1 MDQQQPILL
10 DPAGQDLV
18 AEAARLRDLGPAV
31 RVVLPAGISAW
42 YITRH
47 DQLVELLTDDRVS
60 KDPRQHWPEWIDGEH
75 RGTWAEMW
83 VGVDNMLNAYGGDH
97 RALRKFLAP
106 AFTTRRA
113 AAMKPRVE
121 AIVQGHLD
129 TLANSGNRTLDL
141 LALFSY
147 PVPRD
152 VICDLYGLTQDERL
166 YLAPLLD
173 QVFSTTLTK
182 KETEQTL
189 AAVYAALGDLV
200 ARKRHTPGDDMTS
213 ILIAGLPDGS
223 TLNETQL
230 LATLR
235 LVLTAGYET
244 TVHLISN
251 AVHALLTHP
260 DQLALI
266 RSGQRSWNDVIEET
280 LRWAPSVANLPLRY
294 AVEDITLDDG
304 TLIRKGDAI
313 LSGYLAA
320 GHDPAHHGDTAGEFD
335 ITRATT
341 DHLAFGYGVH
351 RCIGAPLA
359 RLEAATALPALFE
372 RFPDLTLA
380 NASPPQSESFISNGP
395 TELLVDL
402 APSA

>member
-1 MDQQQPILL
+1 M
-10 DPAGQDLV
+10 
-18 AEAARLRDLGPAV
+18 
-31 RVVLPAGISAW
+31 
-42 YITRH
+42 
-47 DQLVELLTDDRVS
+47 S
-60 KDPRQHWPEWIDGEH
+60 KDPRQHWTEWIDGEH

-97 RALRKFLAP
+97 RALRKYLAP
-106 AFTTRRA
+106 AFTTRRT

-121 AIVQGHLD
+121 AIVQRHLD
-129 TLANSGNRTLDL
+129 TLANSGNRTVDL
-141 LALFSY
+141 LALFAY
-147 PVPRD
+147 PVPLD
-152 VICDLYGLTQDERL
+152 VICDLYGLTQEERL

-173 QVFSTTLTK
+173 RVFSTALTK
-182 KETEQTL
+182 EETEQTL
-189 AAVYAALGDLV
+189 AAVYAALGELV
-200 ARKRHTPGDDMTS
+200 ARKRDTPGDDMTS

-230 LATLR
+230 VATLR
-235 LVLTAGYET
+235 LILTAGYET
-244 TVHLISN
+244 TVHLVSN

-304 TLIRKGDAI
+304 TVIPKGEAI
-313 LSGYLAA
+313 LAGYLAA
-320 GHDPAHHGDTAGEFD
+320 GHDPAHHGDRAGEFD
-335 ITRATT
+335 ITRAAT

-359 RLEAATALPALFE
+359 RLEAATALPALFN

-380 NASPPQSESFISNGP
+380 DASPPPSPSFISNGP
-395 TELLVDL
+395 TELLVQL
-402 APSA
+402 TPAA